1 MLKVENISAGYDRST
16 VLSGLTLEVEKGEL
30 VALLGRNGA
39 GKTTT
44 IRSLMGFVK
53 VSQGRITFK
62 DNDIT
67 RLPPFKRARMGIGYV
82 PQGRGLFNKLTVND
96 NLQVARQNAT
106 TNKTSFE
113 DALTLFPILK
123 DRLNQTSMTLS
134 GGEQQMLAIAR
145 AMMSNP
151 ELIMMDEPTMGLAP
165 AVVSKLKG
173 IIKSIN
179 ERGVS
184 ILLTEQ
190 KPMLVLDIATEL
202 YIIDKGQ
209 ITLHKKPQELKSD
222 DKFLKQVLGV
232 VTTQTT

>member
-1 MLKVENISAGYDRST
+1 LKAENIFAGYGGGT
-16 VLSGLTLEVEKGEL
+16 VLDGLSLEVGKGGL

-53 VSQGRITFK
+53 VSQGRIVFK
-62 DNDIT
+62 GNDIT
-67 RLPPFKRARMGIGYV
+67 RLPPFKRARMGIAYV

-96 NLQVARQNAT
+96 NLRVTCQDRARES
-106 TNKTSFE
+106 SFE
-113 DALTLFPILK
+113 DTLSLFPILK
-123 DRLNQTSMTLS
+123 ERLNQTSMTLS

-145 AMMSNP
+145 AMVSNP
-151 ELIMMDEPTMGLAP
+151 DLIMMDEPTMGLAP

-190 KPMLVLDIATEL
+190 KPMLVLDIATEV
-202 YIIDKGQ
+202 YVIDKGQ
-209 ITLHKKPQELKSD
+209 ITLHRKPEELESD
-222 DKFLKQVLGV
+222 EDLLKRVLGV
-232 VTTQTT
+232 VTSQVK